1 MKFYDT
7 YSVEEI
13 SDSTK
18 LSERKFKLHIGE
30 TDTGEPIYANITA
43 TALRGLPTLVD
54 NEFQDYPNC
63 GYTLDDDDTIA
74 SMFEV
79 PAAVMDKA
87 YTLVASMT

>member
-18 LSERKFKLHIGE
+18 ISERKFRLHIGE
-30 TDTGEPIYANITA
+30 TDTGKPIYANITA
-43 TALRGLPTLVD
+43 TALKGLPTLVD
-54 NEFQDYPNC
+54 NEFQDCTNC

-79 PAAVMDKA
+79 PATVMDKA
-87 YTLVASMT
+87 YMLVANMT